1 MIEENKIVKRV
12 AVYGRVST
20 ARQEEEETIKTQ
32 LVATREFAAQKG
44 YAIIREYVDEGW
56 SGTILARP
64 DLDQLRADA
73 SKGLWDAVLIY
84 DPDRLARRYFFQEL
98 VMDELRE
105 QGIETLFVTVA
116 PSKNQEDQLLYGVR
130 GVFAEYERM
139 KITERFRLG
148 RVRKA
153 KEGHIVTSRSAYGY
167 KLIKRKGRLGDP
179 DFVQTHYEIDEI
191 EARVVRMIF
200 SWIADERLTTRQ
212 VVKRLQKEGI
222 PPRQSKRGV
231 WSTSTL
237 NTLLRNKTYIGE
249 AHYASSY
256 AVVPTKPQKKEG
268 YKKVKKTSRK
278 MRPEEEWIKIPVAPL
293 ISEDLFERTQK
304 QLKINYELAQR
315 NRKNE
320 YLLSG
325 KIKCVCGNS
334 RAGEGPQRGKH
345 LYYRCT
351 ARVHSYPLP
360 PECQQRGLNARIAD
374 ELVWKKIAAMMSS
387 PELIAKQAERWMES
401 RTTKTINTTV
411 DIEALQK
418 EVVKIEKQEARYVS
432 AYGEGVLSLDKL
444 RELTQPL
451 KKQITHLKGQIA
463 KAELVNAEQVPSSV
477 LTKEEVK
484 EFAKHSAQKLSHLN
498 FESKRAIVMSVVD
511 KIVGS
516 QESLHVYGHIPLKNH
531 VKYETNDRHCRAS
544 KCGQIHIVQR
554 AY

>member
-32 LVATREFAAQKG
+32 LVATREFAAQKSFT
-44 YAIIREYVDEGW
+44 IIQEYVDEGW

-64 DLDQLRADA
+64 GLDQLRADA

-153 KEGHIVTSRSAYGY
+153 KEGHIVTSCAAYGY
-167 KLIKRKGRLGDP
+167 KLITRKGKLGDAN
-179 DFVQTHYEIDEI
+179 FIQTHYEIDET

-200 SWIADERLTTRQ
+200 SWIADDRLTTRQ

-222 PPRQSKRGV
+222 MPRRSKRGV
-231 WSTSTL
+231 WNTSTL

-249 AHYASSY
+249 AHYGSSY
-256 AVVPTKPQKKEG
+256 AVVPVNPRIKEG
-268 YKKVKKTSRK
+268 YRKVKKTSRK
-278 MRPEEEWIKIPVAPL
+278 IRPEEEWIKIATPPL
-293 ISEDLFERTQK
+293 ISEDLFNSTQK
-304 QLKINYELAQR
+304 QLKINYELSQR

-334 RAGEGPQRGKH
+334 RAGEGPQHGKH

-351 ARVHSYPLP
+351 ARVHAYPLP
-360 PECQQRGLNARIAD
+360 PECQERGINARIAD
-374 ELVWKKIAAMMSS
+374 GLLWSRVTEFMSS
-387 PELIAKQAERWMES
+387 PKLIAQQAERWMDS
-401 RTTKTINTTV
+401 RTTKATNTSIN
-411 DIEALQK
+411 IEPLQK
-418 EVVKIEKQEARYVS
+418 ELLKLEKQEARYVS
-432 AYGEGVLSLDKL
+432 AYGEGVFSLDKL

-451 KKQITHLKGQIA
+451 KEQIVNLKGQIA
-463 KAELVNAEQVPSSV
+463 KAEMASAEQIPSSV
-477 LTKEEVK
+477 LTKKEVK
-484 EFAKHSAQKLSHLN
+484 EFAERAAINLSNLN
-498 FESKRAIVMSVVD
+498 FESKRAIVMSIVD
-511 KIVGS
+511 KVVGT
-516 QESLHVYGHIPLKNH
+516 QEALHVYGHISLKNH
-531 VKYETNDRHCRAS
+531 VKFETNDRY
-544 KCGQIHIVQR
+544 CGAPECGEVDSF
-554 AY
+554 

>member
-1 MIEENKIVKRV
+1 MIPENKIVKRV

-32 LVATREFAAQKG
+32 LVATREFAAEKA
-44 YAIIREYVDEGW
+44 YTIIQEYIDEGW

-64 DLDQLRADA
+64 QLDQLRADA

-116 PSKNQEDQLLYGVR
+116 PSKNHEDQLMYGVR

-167 KLIKRKGRLGDP
+167 KLITRKGKLGDP
-179 DFVQTHYEIDEI
+179 DFVQTHYEIDET
-191 EARVVRMIF
+191 EARVVSMIF
-200 SWIADERLTTRQ
+200 SWIADDRLTTRQ

-222 PPRQSKRGV
+222 LPRRSKRGV

-256 AVVPTKPQKKEG
+256 AVVPLRPRVKEG

-278 MRPEEEWIKIPVAPL
+278 MRPEEEWIKIPTPPL
-293 ISEDLFERTQK
+293 LSEDLFERTQK

-334 RAGEGPQRGKH
+334 RAGEGPQHGKH

-351 ARVHSYPLP
+351 ARVHAYPLP
-360 PECQQRGLNARIAD
+360 PECQERGINARIAD
-374 ELVWKKIAAMMSS
+374 GLVWSKVAEFMSS
-387 PELIAKQAERWMES
+387 PELITKQAERWMDS
-401 RTTKTINTTV
+401 RTTKATNTAI
-411 DIEALQK
+411 DIEPLQK
-418 EVVKIEKQEARYVS
+418 EVAKLEKQEARYVN
-432 AYGEGVLSLDKL
+432 AYGEGVLSLEKL
-444 RELTQPL
+444 RELTQPI
-451 KKQITHLKGQIA
+451 KEQIASLKGQIA
-463 KAELVNAEQVPSSV
+463 KAEIASAEQIPSQV
-477 LTKEEVK
+477 LTKKEVK
-484 EFAKHSAQKLSHLN
+484 EFAERAATKLSNLS
-498 FESKRAIVMSVVD
+498 FESKRAIVMDMLDKVV
-511 KIVGS
+511 GT
-516 QESLHVYGHIPLKNH
+516 QEALHVYGHISLKNH
-531 VKYETNDRHCRAS
+531 VKYETDDRD
-544 KCGQIHIVQR
+544 CGPAQCGEVDIV
-554 AY
+554 